1 MNLTLSVVWFFMMMG
16 DPEALREAVDAVG
29 ETVNKAGYELLP
41 REHYSIEIDELSGA
55 HQCIWLSRDRI

>member
-1 MNLTLSVVWFFMMMG
+1 MVMG